1 VSESSKTVK
10 NALTLLN
17 CFSRSQPVLTASELT
32 RQLKLARTSVI
43 RLLVT
48 LEACGF
54 VEKQPEGIGYRIG
67 LRAFEIGTLFLAAN
81 PLSFLLM
88 RALDELVEKTQCTA
102 YFAILDKDDIVIL
115 NYREGTLP
123 IRFIWQ
129 VGDRLPLQTTAL
141 GKAMLA
147 HMSSGEIDR
156 HLGNGQALRGLT
168 DKSIRTRAALDDDI
182 ARTRERGW
190 GLAREESHAGLTA
203 VGSAILDDA
212 GHPIAAIS
220 ISCLDYPPNPKRLN
234 EFATVVQSTAR
245 DVSRKIVEYRNY
257 GSGVS
262 HEAFAMPAQKVQGRA
277 GNRRFV
283 VR

>member
-1 VSESSKTVK
+1 VPETSKTVR

-48 LEACGF
+48 LESFGF
-54 VEKQPEGIGYRIG
+54 VEKHPEGTGYRIG
-67 LRAFEIGTLFLAAN
+67 LRAFEIGTLFLVAN

-102 YFAILDKDDIVIL
+102 YLAILDKDDIVIL

-129 VGDRLPLQTTAL
+129 VGDRLPVQTTAL

-147 HMSSGEIDR
+147 HMSASEIDS
-156 HLGNGQALRGLT
+156 HLGNGKTLRGLT
-168 DKSIRTRAALDDDI
+168 EKSIRTRKELDADI
-182 ARTRERGW
+182 EKTRERGW
-190 GLAREESHAGLTA
+190 GLARQESHAGLTA
-203 VGSAILDDA
+203 VGSAILDEA

-234 EFATVVQSTAR
+234 QFAAVVQTTAR
-245 DVSRKIVEYRNY
+245 DVSSKIAEYGNY
-257 GSGVS
+257 GSAITREVR
-262 HEAFAMPAQKVQGRA
+262 AVYAQKV
-277 GNRRFV
+277 
-283 VR
+283 

>member
-1 VSESSKTVK
+1 VSESSKTVR

-54 VEKQPEGIGYRIG
+54 VEKHPEGSGYRIG

-81 PLSFLLM
+81 PLSSLLI
-88 RALDELVEKTQCTA
+88 RALDELVAKTQCTA
-102 YFAILDKDDIVIL
+102 YLAILDKDDIVIL

-129 VGDRLPLQTTAL
+129 VGDRLPLHTTAL

-147 HMSSGEIDR
+147 HMSSAEIDA
-156 HLGNGQALRGLT
+156 HLGDDPKLRGLT
-168 DKSIRTRAALDDDI
+168 EKSIRTRAALDDDI
-182 ARTRERGW
+182 EKTRGRGW

-234 EFATVVQSTAR
+234 QFAAVVQKTAR
-245 DVSRKIVEYRNY
+245 DVSRKIGEYRNY
-257 GSGVS
+257 GPGISRD
-262 HEAFAMPAQKVQGRA
+262 AWAMPVQKV
-277 GNRRFV
+277 
-283 VR
+283 

>member
-1 VSESSKTVK
+1 MSESSKTVK

-54 VEKQPEGIGYRIG
+54 VEKHPEGIGYRIG

-147 HMSSGEIDR
+147 HMSSSEIDR

-168 DKSIRTRAALDDDI
+168 DKSIRTRAALDEDI
-182 ARTRERGW
+182 ATTRERGW

-234 EFATVVQSTAR
+234 EFATVVQNTAR
-245 DVSRKIVEYRNY
+245 DVSRKIGEYRNY
-257 GSGVS
+257 GSGLS
-262 HEAFAMPAQKVQGRA
+262 HDSLAMPAQKVQGRA

>member
-1 VSESSKTVK
+1 VLESSKTVK

-17 CFSRSQPVLTASELT
+17 CFSRSKPVLTTSELA
-32 RQLKLARTSVI
+32 RQLKLARTSVM

-54 VEKQPEGIGYRIG
+54 VERHQGGVGYRIG
-67 LRAFEIGTLFLAAN
+67 LRAFEVGTLFLAAN
-81 PLSFLLM
+81 PLSFLLL
-88 RALDELVEKTQCTA
+88 RALDELVAKTQCTA

-129 VGDRLPLQTTAL
+129 VGDRLPLHTTAL

-147 HMSSGEIDR
+147 HMSSEEIDR
-156 HLGNGQALRGLT
+156 HLGNGRTLRGLT
-168 DKSIRTRAALDDDI
+168 EKSIRTRTGLDDDI
-182 ARTRERGW
+182 ERTRERGW
-190 GLAREESHAGLTA
+190 GLACEESHAGLTA

-234 EFATVVQSTAR
+234 QFATVVQDTAR
-245 DVSRKIVEYRNY
+245 DVSRKIAEYRNY
-257 GSGVS
+257 GSGIS
-262 HEAFAMPAQKVQGRA
+262 RDASAMPTRKM
-277 GNRRFV
+277 
-283 VR
+283 